1 MLIKFNIAEL
11 HRAIRSERVSVTD
24 HALKQAEERDITLE
38 ECYDS
43 VFFGEI
49 IEYPS
54 EGCKPCPKC
63 LICGQTPKGRYIHT
77 CWAYNDQKQLAI
89 LVTVYD
95 PSETASAWRWFDKYR
110 KRRQT

>member
-1 MLIKFNIAEL
+1 MLIKFNMAEL

-24 HALKQAEERDITLE
+24 HALKEAEKDDISIE
-38 ECYDS
+38 ECYAS
-43 VFFGEI
+43 VLCGEI

-54 EGCKPCPKC
+54 EGCKALPRC

-95 PSETASAWRWFDKYR
+95 PSKSPWLWIDKYR
-110 KRRQT
+110 KRRQI